1 MSQSLAQIYIHI
13 VFSTKYRKPLIQP
26 EIEEELYA
34 YIGGIIKS
42 LKGNSIKING
52 VSNHIHILA
61 TLPKTITLSKFLE
74 EIKRSSSKWIKTK
87 GEDYKNFSW
96 QRGYGAFS
104 VSSYKVDV
112 VKNYIAKQKEHHKS
126 KDFKAE
132 FIKFLDEYKV
142 EYDDRYLWD

>member
-13 VFSTKYRKPLIQP
+13 VFSTKYRKPLIQT

-34 YIGGIIKS
+34 YIGGIIKN

-52 VSNHIHILA
+52 VSNHIHILT
-61 TLPKTITLSKFLE
+61 TLPKTVTLSKYLE

-87 GEDYKNFSW
+87 GTDYKNFSW

-112 VKNYIAKQKEHHKS
+112 VKNYVTKQKEHHKS
-126 KDFKAE
+126 QDFKEE
-132 FIKFLDEYKV
+132 FIEFLDEYKV

>member
-13 VFSTKYRKPLIQP
+13 VFSTKYRKPLIHP
-26 EIEEELYA
+26 DIEEELYA
-34 YIGGIIKS
+34 YIGGTIKS

-61 TLPKTITLSKFLE
+61 TLPKTITLSKYLE

-87 GEDYKNFSW
+87 GSNYKSFSW

-112 VKNYIAKQKEHHKS
+112 VRNYIAKQKEHHKS
-126 KDFKAE
+126 QDFKKE
-132 FIKFLDEYKV
+132 FIKFLDEYKI
-142 EYDDRYLWD
+142 EYDERYLWD

>member
-13 VFSTKYRKPLIQP
+13 VFSTKYRKPLIFP

-34 YIGGIIKS
+34 YIGGTIKS

-61 TLPKTITLSKFLE
+61 TLPKTITLSKYLE

-87 GEDYKNFSW
+87 GSNYKSFSW

-126 KDFKAE
+126 QDFKEE

-142 EYDDRYLWD
+142 EYDEQYLWD

>member
-13 VFSTKYRKPLIQP
+13 VFSTKYRKPLIQT

-34 YIGGIIKS
+34 YIGGIIKT

-52 VSNHIHILA
+52 VSNHIHILT
-61 TLPKTITLSKFLE
+61 TLPKTVTLSKYLE

-87 GEDYKNFSW
+87 GADYKNFSW

-126 KDFKAE
+126 QDFKEE
-132 FIKFLDEYKV
+132 FIEFLDEYKI

>member
-13 VFSTKYRKPLIQP
+13 VFSTKYRKPLILP
-26 EIEEELYA
+26 KTEEELYA
-34 YIGGIIKS
+34 YIGGIIKG

-52 VSNHIHILA
+52 VSNHIHILT
-61 TLPKTITLSKFLE
+61 TLPKTVTLSKYLE

-87 GEDYKNFSW
+87 GDNYKNFSW

-126 KDFKAE
+126 QGFKEE
-132 FIKFLDEYKV
+132 FIKFLDEYKI
-142 EYDDRYLWD
+142 EYDERYLWD

>member
-13 VFSTKYRKPLIQP
+13 VFSTKYRKPLIQT

-34 YIGGIIKS
+34 YIGGIIKN
-42 LKGNSIKING
+42 LKGNSIKINS
-52 VSNHIHILA
+52 VSNHIHILT
-61 TLPKTITLSKFLE
+61 TLPKTVTLSKYLE

-87 GEDYKNFSW
+87 GTDYKNFSW

-104 VSSYKVDV
+104 VSSYKVNV

-126 KDFKAE
+126 QDFKEE
-132 FIKFLDEYKV
+132 FIEFLDEYKV